1 MSLPHLLLVDDS
13 EAVLAFEKA
22 VLSAHYQVSTA
33 VDGREA
39 LIKLAQL
46 APAAVLLDL
55 SMPELDGDEVLA
67 RMRADA
73 QLARIPV
80 IIVSSEKERASAC
93 LKNGAR
99 AFLAKPVRAQEL
111 LPLVARVLEE
121 CRREERVG
129 SVTALFV
136 EAGGVELGI
145 PLDKV
150 VSVLHQARTR
160 TLPLGPSYLCEL
172 LDVQGEAVLVL
183 DVPRRFGVEH
193 RAPID
198 ERKLVLV
205 DCGEHRLAL
214 CVDAVRDPEELLREQ
229 VLPPSALARP
239 QHRVLARALV
249 AIARTSRGVVAI
261 VDPGAL
267 ASGKLVRELSTQP
280 VAVVA
285 T

>member
-1 MSLPHLLLVDDS
+1 
-13 EAVLAFEKA
+13 
-22 VLSAHYQVSTA
+22 
-33 VDGREA
+33 
-39 LIKLAQL
+39 
-46 APAAVLLDL
+46 
-55 SMPELDGDEVLA
+55 
-67 RMRADA
+67 
-73 QLARIPV
+73 
-80 IIVSSEKERASAC
+80 
-93 LKNGAR
+93 
-99 AFLAKPVRAQEL
+99 L

-121 CRREERVG
+121 CRREERAG

-172 LDVQGEAVLVL
+172 LDVHGEAVLVL

-229 VLPPSALARP
+229 VLPPSALAGP